1 METDPMADLDRL
13 LAELAADYEAGRDVD
28 PAALLDRVDP
38 DQRQELAARID
49 SYLMT
54 APPRKW
60 DPEAYEG
67 SLVQQAVDRAFES
80 VVAESGSWAELL
92 PALRQEAR
100 IKRADL
106 VSRLAAALGFSAAP
120 EVAKIG
126 GYYNRMEHGQLR
138 PAGVSAR
145 VIDALAGILRTEP
158 GRIRAAGGGPRDYG
172 GENLAFAR
180 TAFPNA
186 EFADDAADAPI
197 ERRAADEPGRDEIDA
212 LFLDG

>member
-1 METDPMADLDRL
+1 MADLDRL
-13 LAELAADYEAGRDVD
+13 IDELAADYEAGRDVD
-28 PAALLDRVDP
+28 PAALLGRADP

-67 SLVQQAVDRAFES
+67 SLAQQAVDRVYAAK
-80 VVAESGSWAELL
+80 VAESGSWPELL
-92 PALRQEAR
+92 PALRQKAR
-100 IKRADL
+100 LKRAIL
-106 VSRLAAALGFSAAP
+106 VSRLAAALGFSAP
-120 EVAKIG
+120 PQVAKVES
-126 GYYNRMEHGQLR
+126 YYHRMEQGRLR

-145 VIDALAGILRTEP
+145 VIDALAGILGTEP
-158 GRIRAAGGGPRDYG
+158 GRIRAAGSGAGDLEGAGP
-172 GENLAFAR
+172 AFAR

-186 EFADDAADAPI
+186 ELAEDAAEA
-197 ERRAADEPGRDEIDA
+197 RGRLSAADRPGHDEIDA

>member
-1 METDPMADLDRL
+1 MEATAMADLDRL
-13 LAELAADYEAGRDVD
+13 LDELAADYEAGREVD

-67 SLVQQAVDRAFES
+67 SLAQQAVDRVYES
-80 VVAESGSWAELL
+80 IVAESGTWPELL
-92 PALRQEAR
+92 PALRDQAR

-106 VSRLAAALGFSAAP
+106 VSRLAKALGFTAAAQV
-120 EVAKIG
+120 EKVG
-126 GYYNRMEHGQLR
+126 DYYNRMEHGQLR
-138 PAGVSAR
+138 PAGVSGR
-145 VIDALAGILRTEP
+145 VIDALAAILGTEP
-158 GRIRAAGGGPRDYG
+158 GRIRAAGGGAELGGRDV
-172 GENLAFAR
+172 AFAR

-186 EFADDAADAPI
+186 EFAEADMGAPV
-197 ERRAADEPGRDEIDA
+197 ERRAADEPGRDEIDV

>member
-1 METDPMADLDRL
+1 MADLDRL

-28 PAALLDRVDP
+28 PAALLDRADP
-38 DQRQELAARID
+38 DQRQELAALID

-67 SLVQQAVDRAFES
+67 SLAQQAVDRVYES
-80 VVAESGSWAELL
+80 IVAESGSWPELL
-92 PALRQEAR
+92 PALRRDAR
-100 IKRADL
+100 IKRGEL
-106 VSRLAAALGFSAAP
+106 VSRLASALGFAAEP
-120 EVAKIG
+120 QVEKIG
-126 GYYNRMEHGQLR
+126 DYYHRMERGQLR

-145 VIDALAGILRTEP
+145 VIDALAGILGTDP
-158 GRIRAAGGGPRDYG
+158 GRIRAAGGGA
-172 GENLAFAR
+172 GELEGKGLAFAR

-186 EFADDAADAPI
+186 EFAEDVADAPV
-197 ERRAADEPGRDEIDA
+197 EHRAAEGPGRDEIDA

>member
-1 METDPMADLDRL
+1 MADLDRL
-13 LAELAADYEAGRDVD
+13 IDELAADYEAGRRVD
-28 PAALLDRVDP
+28 PAALLRRADP

-60 DPEAYEG
+60 DPDAYEG
-67 SLVQQAVDRAFES
+67 SLAQQAVDRVYEA
-80 VVAESGSWAELL
+80 VVAEAGSWPEVL
-92 PALRQEAR
+92 PALRQRAK

-120 EVAKIG
+120 QVEKVGA
-126 GYYNRMEHGQLR
+126 YYHRMEQGRLR

-145 VIDALAGILRTEP
+145 VIDALAAILGTEP
-158 GRIRAAGGGPRDYG
+158 GRIRAAGSGAGAIGEGGP
-172 GENLAFAR
+172 AFAR

-186 EFADDAADAPI
+186 EFAEDAAEARAQLP
-197 ERRAADEPGRDEIDA
+197 AADEPGHDEIDA

>member
-1 METDPMADLDRL
+1 MADLDRL
-13 LAELAADYEAGRDVD
+13 IDELAADYEAGRDVD
-28 PAALLDRVDP
+28 PATLLGRADP

-67 SLVQQAVDRAFES
+67 SLAQQAVDRVYEA
-80 VVAESGSWAELL
+80 VVAESGSWPELL
-92 PALRQEAR
+92 PALREKAK

-106 VSRLAAALGFSAAP
+106 VFRLAAALGFSAAP
-120 EVAKIG
+120 QVRKVET
-126 GYYNRMEHGQLR
+126 YYHRMERGQLR
-138 PAGVSAR
+138 PAGVSGR
-145 VIDALAGILRTEP
+145 VIDALAGILGTEP
-158 GRIRAAGGGPRDYG
+158 GRIRAAGSGAGDLEGGG
-172 GENLAFAR
+172 LAFAR

-186 EFADDAADAPI
+186 EFAEDAAESPA
-197 ERRAADEPGRDEIDA
+197 ERSAADEPDRDEVDA

>member
-1 METDPMADLDRL
+1 MEVTAMADLDRL
-13 LAELAADYEAGRDVD
+13 LDELAADYEAGREVD
-28 PAALLDRVDP
+28 PAALLDRADP

-54 APPRKW
+54 APPRRW

-67 SLVQQAVDRAFES
+67 SLAQQAVDRVYES
-80 VVAESGSWAELL
+80 IVAESGTWRELL
-92 PALRQEAR
+92 PTLRDQAQIR
-100 IKRADL
+100 RADL
-106 VSRLAAALGFSAAP
+106 VSRLAAALGFTAAP
-120 EVAKIG
+120 QVEKVG

-145 VIDALAGILRTEP
+145 VIDALAEILGTEP
-158 GRIRAAGGGPRDYG
+158 GRIRAAGGGAEPE
-172 GENLAFAR
+172 GEGLAFAR

-186 EFADDAADAPI
+186 EFADADVDAPV

>member
-1 METDPMADLDRL
+1 MEVTAMADLDRL
-13 LAELAADYEAGRDVD
+13 LDELAADYEAGREVD
-28 PAALLDRVDP
+28 PAALLDRADP

-54 APPRKW
+54 APPRRW

-67 SLVQQAVDRAFES
+67 SLAQQAVDRVYES
-80 VVAESGSWAELL
+80 IVAESGTWRELL
-92 PALRQEAR
+92 PTLRDQAQIR
-100 IKRADL
+100 RADL
-106 VSRLAAALGFSAAP
+106 VSRLAAALGFTAAP
-120 EVAKIG
+120 QVEKVG

-145 VIDALAGILRTEP
+145 VIDALAEILGTEP
-158 GRIRAAGGGPRDYG
+158 GRIRAAGGGAEPE
-172 GENLAFAR
+172 GEGLAFAR

-186 EFADDAADAPI
+186 EFADTDMDAPV

>member
-1 METDPMADLDRL
+1 MADLDRL
-13 LAELAADYEAGRDVD
+13 IDELAAAYEAGRDVD
-28 PAALLDRVDP
+28 PAAVLRRADP

-67 SLVQQAVDRAFES
+67 SLAQQAVDRVYEA
-80 VVAESGSWAELL
+80 VVAESGSWPEIL
-92 PALRQEAR
+92 PALRRAAK

-106 VSRLAAALGFSAAP
+106 VPKLAAALGFSAAP
-120 EVAKIG
+120 QVEKVGA
-126 GYYNRMEHGQLR
+126 YYHRMEQGRLR

-145 VIDALAGILRTEP
+145 VIDALAAILGTEP
-158 GRIRAAGGGPRDYG
+158 GRIRAAGSGAAGSGEGG
-172 GENLAFAR
+172 LAFAR

-186 EFADDAADAPI
+186 EFAADAAEARPQLA
-197 ERRAADEPGRDEIDA
+197 AADEPGHDEIDA